1 MVVLQTVLDIPRV
14 IVKSI
19 VAMFIFLVNVFVM
32 IVLVFVN
39 IVNGIVVVLVMV
51 MMLGNVN
58 YVIMNVLVT
67 FIRLFAMRR

>member
-1 MVVLQTVLDIPRV
+1 M

-39 IVNGIVVVLVMV
+39 IVNG
-51 MMLGNVN
+51 LGQKRIFTIHNSVFSIIKHVEN
-58 YVIMNVLVT
+58 SWDFCAVD
-67 FIRLFAMRR
+67 FR